1 MAITKGNL
9 PTAKVAAT
17 ATPANVLEHIN
28 NIDLKFSGKS
38 VDVTEFAASAPVYIA
53 RAPGIKDVT
62 ATLSGFLDKA
72 ATGQAFIWA
81 NMISDTDL
89 YVKILLTAS
98 TPAVEFKAV
107 VDDIDVKNTPSG
119 YVEVTYSVS
128 NASSSAVV
136 IT

>member
-1 MAITKGNL
+1 MGITKGNL
-9 PTAKVAAT
+9 PTVKANSAAT
-17 ATPANVLEHIN
+17 PTQVVEHIN
-28 NIDLKFSGKS
+28 NIDLKFDGKS
-38 VDVTEFAASAPVYIA
+38 VDVTEFAASAPVYVA

-62 ATLSGFLDKA
+62 ATISGFLEKA
-72 ATGQAFIWA
+72 ATGQAYFWA
-81 NMISDTDL
+81 NMVSDTDL
-89 YVKILLTAS
+89 YVKVLLTAS

-107 VDDIDVKNTPSG
+107 VDSIEVKDAPDG